1 MAVALC
7 DTDKDLLYPNVAL
20 FSKLLERE
28 SNKLK
33 IPMAH
38 FTAVCFCKKKKNI
51 IPHLHPN
58 IPQEAQGSTL
68 RLCMSINTVNI

>member
-7 DTDKDLLYPNVAL
+7 DTDKDLLYPIVAL
-20 FSKLLERE
+20 FSKLLERV

-38 FTAVCFCKKKKNI
+38 FTSVGFCNRKMYNN
-51 IPHLHPN
+51 HLQPN
-58 IPQEAQGSTL
+58 IPQEAQAFTL
-68 RLCMSINTVNI
+68 TLC